1 MLFSESLHCNCKQIW
16 FKSWNVTVKKLDKKK
31 ITKQNEN
38 PQDPEPSLSNE
49 YTQEPTG
56 KA

>member
-1 MLFSESLHCNCKQIW
+1 MSLLRKW
-16 FKSWNVTVKKLDKKK
+16 TKKK
-31 ITKQNEN
+31 TKQNEN